1 MKTGKPT
8 HKAPSQPVV
17 DLDRELGTLLLDIP
31 AFLVAVLDEKNTLV
45 RSSDSLQRI
54 SSALQGQPLER
65 FVSPEQT
72 TGLLDRLARARLDR
86 QPQTVEFTLKA
97 PDSPPRPMQWTIR
110 SLASQPGWLLA
121 AGVEINQPE
130 QTKPGELAAT
140 DMQTLLTEV
149 VESTPDVVAILRA
162 DERLV
167 YLNWAARELLG
178 VNENNLTHS
187 SLHDLRPQW
196 VVELIQR
203 EGFPG
208 AVRDGYWS
216 GEAALLSVNGEE
228 VPVSLVIVAHSS
240 PEGEV
245 EHFSLVARDIR
256 EARQMQ
262 ADLRQAR
269 DELGQIV
276 AERTAEL
283 DESRQ
288 MLQLIL
294 DNIPQ
299 RVFWKDHNLRYL
311 GANRPFLQDSGLER
325 IDQLIGKEDYDLS
338 WKELAELYRADDRQ
352 VLQSR
357 QPKINYEEPLP
368 PQDGE
373 DHWVRTSKIP
383 LSSSQGEIFGIL
395 GTYEDITLIK
405 RAQEMLKQKNEELTR
420 SNAELEQF
428 AYIASHDLQEPL
440 RMVASFAQLLARRYQ
455 GTLDERGEKYI
466 GYIVEGAFRM
476 QALINDLLTYSRVD
490 TRGHPFVSV
499 DCVRSVEQA
508 LFNLQVAIREAGA
521 RVDVGMLPTIQ
532 ADETQINQLFQNL
545 IGNAIKF
552 RSNEPAEVRVWAER
566 DGADWRFAV
575 RDNGIGIEAQYAER
589 IFVIFQRLHGREQY
603 PGTGIGLAVCKKI
616 VQRHGGK
623 IWFES
628 TPGKGS
634 TFFFTIPDAEE
645 IIG

>member
-8 HKAPSQPVV
+8 QNAPAQPVI
-17 DLDRELGTLLLDIP
+17 DLDRELGNLLLDAP

-45 RSSDSLQRI
+45 RTNDSLQHI

-65 FVSPEQT
+65 FVSLAQT
-72 TGLLDRLARARLDR
+72 GGLLEQLALARRDR
-86 QPQTVEFTLKA
+86 QPLKVEFTLKA
-97 PDSPPRPMQWTIR
+97 PDGRAHRMQWTFR
-110 SLASQPGWLLA
+110 ALACQPGWLLA
-121 AGVEINQPE
+121 AGVEISPPQHPE
-130 QTKPGELAAT
+130 PGEDESAAI

-167 YLNWAARELLG
+167 YLNWAGRELLG
-178 VNENNLTHS
+178 VNENGLTNS
-187 SLHDLRPQW
+187 SLHFLRPQW

-256 EARQMQ
+256 EARQLQ

-269 DELGQIV
+269 DELEQIV

-283 DESRQ
+283 DELRQ

-299 RVFWKDHNLRYL
+299 RVFWKDIHLRYL
-311 GANRPFLQDSGLER
+311 GANRPFLQDSGLDC
-325 IDQLIGKEDYDLS
+325 IDQLIGREDYDLS
-338 WKELAELYRADDRQ
+338 WKELAELYRADDGQ
-352 VLQSR
+352 VLQSG
-357 QPKINYEEPLP
+357 QPKVNYEEPLP

-373 DHWVRTSKIP
+373 DRWVRTSKIP
-383 LSSSQGEIFGIL
+383 LRSREGEIFGVL
-395 GTYEDITLIK
+395 GTYEDITQIK
-405 RAQEMLKQKNEELTR
+405 RAQEQLREKNTELTR

-440 RMVASFAQLLARRYQ
+440 RMVASFAQLLSRRYQ

-466 GYIVEGAFRM
+466 GYIVEGAYRM
-476 QALINDLLTYSRVD
+476 QQLINDLLTYSRVD
-490 TRGHPFVSV
+490 TRGHPSVSV

-552 RSNEPAEVRVWAER
+552 HSNEPAEVRVWAER
-566 DGADWRFAV
+566 DGPAWRFAV

-589 IFVIFQRLHGREQY
+589 IFIIFQRLHGREQY
-603 PGTGIGLAVCKKI
+603 SGTGIGLAVCKKI

-623 IWFES
+623 IWFELYARKRLDLLLYHS
-628 TPGKGS
+628 RRGG
-634 TFFFTIPDAEE
+634 D
-645 IIG
+645 